1 MTGRLLIVANRL
13 PLAVGMEGGE
23 VRVETT
29 AGGLATGLRGPHEA
43 GSGLWF
49 GWPGALKG
57 LRKAPRQRA
66 LELLRERRFVP
77 IELSREEVAHYYN
90 EFSNGV
96 LWPVC
101 HYLLDR
107 MPLQTPDWQFYR
119 RVNERFAEA
128 VAEQYQP
135 GDMVW
140 VHDFHLMLVPALL
153 RARLPE
159 ARIGFFLHI
168 PFPSSEVFRVLPWR
182 AELLRGLL
190 GADLIGFHTLSYQ
203 RHFAASLLRVLGLE
217 VEVDR
222 LLVDGRE
229 VRLAALPMGID
240 SKHFA
245 ELGDDPGVI
254 AEAATV
260 RQQAGGARIVLSI
273 DRLDYT
279 KGIPRRLLA
288 FERLLETWPA
298 ASRPVQLVQV
308 AVTSRGEVAEYQAY
322 KRHVD
327 ELVGR
332 IHGRFG
338 RPDYTP
344 IRYMNRNFGA
354 RAVAAF
360 YRAADVMLVTP
371 LRDGLNLVAKEF
383 LAARTD
389 GDGVLMLS
397 EFAGVA
403 AELPEALHY
412 NPYDVDGAA
421 QTLAAALAMPET
433 ERRRRIAPMREH
445 LLRADVHSWVRTFLG
460 ELAATEPALRAAEG
474 EPAPALAAALAR
486 GPLLLFLDYDGTLV
500 EFAPRPERAV
510 PDAALLGLLRAVA
523 AGHEVHVVSGRSAEF
538 LDQWLGGLPL
548 WLHAEHGLRS
558 RGPGSPWSELPSGE
572 PVWRSRA
579 LALLE
584 RIAAHIPGSFVE
596 SKAQSVA
603 WHYRAVEP
611 AFAAT
616 VAKEVRL
623 HLLELLSNQSAA
635 VVEGN
640 RVLEI
645 RPLGVHKGQIV
656 QRVLADRPQAAA
668 VVVGDDRT
676 DEDMFTAVSPEAVTI
691 KVGTGPTA
699 ARFRVAGPGAV
710 RDLLRQ
716 LGGGT
721 SASAES

>member
-43 GSGLWF
+43 GDGLWF

-128 VAEQYQP
+128 VAERYRP
-135 GDMVW
+135 GDMIW

-153 RARLPE
+153 RARLPD

-222 LLVDGRE
+222 LWVDGRE

-240 SKHFA
+240 SGHFA
-245 ELGDDPGVI
+245 ELGDDPAVV
-254 AEAATV
+254 AEAETI

-298 ASRPVQLVQV
+298 ASRPVQMVQV
-308 AVTSRGEVAEYQAY
+308 AVTSRGEVAEYQSY

-403 AELPEALHY
+403 AELPEAVHY
-412 NPYDVDGAA
+412 NPYDIDGAA
-421 QTLAAALAMPET
+421 ATLATALAMPEA

-445 LLRADVHSWVRTFLG
+445 LLRTDVHAWVRTFLA
-460 ELAATEPALRAAEG
+460 ELAATMPVT
-474 EPAPALAAALAR
+474 PAPEADPTAVLAAAQG
-486 GPLLLFLDYDGTLV
+486 GPDRVLCLDYDGTLV
-500 EFAPRPERAV
+500 EFAMRPERAV
-510 PDAALLGLLRAVA
+510 PDRELRELLGKLGTAYEL
-523 AGHEVHVVSGRSAEF
+523 HVVSGRSAEF
-538 LDQWLGGLPL
+538 LEAALGELPL

-558 RGPGSPWSELPSGE
+558 RPPRGAWSELPAEE
-572 PVWRSRA
+572 PPWRARV

-584 RIAAHIPGSFVE
+584 RIAAHIPGSYVE
-596 SKAQSVA
+596 QKVQSVA

-623 HLLELLSNQSAA
+623 HLLELLSNLSAA

-656 QRVLADRPQAAA
+656 ARVAAA
-668 VVVGDDRT
+668 RPGALLVVVGDDRT
-676 DEDMFTAVSPEAVTI
+676 DEDMFAAAPKDAVTV
-691 KVGTGPTA
+691 KVGSGPTA
-699 ARFRVAGPGAV
+699 ARFRLDGPAAV
-710 RDLLRQ
+710 RLLLRG
-716 LGGGT
+716 LCPG
-721 SASAES
+721 